1 MHGSSGAGTVASIPA
16 LDAGELRIPLLLQAT
31 TATATIALVVAVV
44 GWAVQVFAGW
54 YLREDDRYGIFAA
67 TVSLFTGGMLLVVQS
82 ADLVLTLV
90 GWEVMGWCSYLL
102 IGHWSRKESAR
113 RAALKAFLV
122 TRLADVGFVLGV
134 VILAAGAGSTA
145 YPQVL
150 QAWAGTGCTTR
161 VPAPRRATLLNAAM
175 VLLVIG
181 DPRQVGHGA
190 VPRLAARRDGGPD
203 PRVRAHPRGDD
214 GRGRH
219 LRARP
224 AVRRPRGQPTARAGC
239 SRVSTAVTMVYAAV
253 LAFGQSDLKRLLAYS
268 TLSQVALMLS
278 ALAVAPADEGPG
290 AGVLHLYSH
299 AFFKALLFLAIGWLS
314 VTVGGTAAATMRG
327 GVRGHLFIRPAMFVG
342 LLALAGVPPLVGFVS
357 KEHVLA
363 AAEAGARDGQA
374 RAWLVLLAGLLT
386 VAPHRGLLHCGPG
399 SCSTTSARPHIERH
413 DADTA
418 TARVR
423 AAVTVLA
430 VLTVVG
436 GLVVVTPLLDLG
448 GHIGWL
454 VALLSILLIVGAGLA
469 VRSAAAGK
477 DPAVRVVGA
486 RMPSFDAGFGVDRL
500 YVALVARPVLA
511 AGPRSSCSSTARSS
525 TPTCAG
531 RPRRPGSAA
540 RRRARPPRRAG
551 RLRAGLGRRRSRR
564 RRPRGVALGGAV
576 VILASLVVPAA
587 VAVWLLTGGRG
598 RLPPRRQLP
607 RERGQRGHPRGAS
620 SSPSITRPTVDRA
633 WVPSLG
639 LRWQLAV
646 DGISAPAAA
655 AHRDPRRRRRR
666 CTPSTGRRRAA
677 PRRPS
682 TPACCS
688 SSSARSPPSTPAT
701 RCSSSSPSRSCSC
714 RCGC

>member
-1 MHGSSGAGTVASIPA
+1 MSGTATRLVVLVPVVAALLGLLVARRADVRAARLLAVGAAVLGVLFALAEVVGVHGSSGARTVSSIPA
-16 LDAGELRIPLLLQAT
+16 LAAGELRIPLQLQAT

-54 YLREDDRYGIFAA
+54 YLKDDDRYGIFAA
-67 TVSLFTGGMLLVVQS
+67 TVSLFTGAMLLVVQS

-102 IGHWSRKESAR
+102 IGHWSRKETAR

-145 YPQVL
+145 YRRVVQS
-150 QAWAGTGCTTR
+150 WAGTGCNDAGACTGPST
-161 VPAPRRATLLNAAM
+161 TLLNAAM

-181 DPRQVGHGA
+181 ILGKSGM
-190 VPRLAARRDGGPD
+190 VPFHDWLPDAMEGPTPASALIHAATMVAAGTFVLAQLFDVLAAADG
-203 PRVRAHPRGDD
+203 
-214 GRGRH
+214 
-219 LRARP
+219 ARWLL
-224 AVRRPRGQPTARAGC
+224 AL
-239 SRVSTAVTMVYAAV
+239 STAVTMVYAAV

-278 ALAVAPADEGPG
+278 ALAVAPADDGPG

-342 LLALAGVPPLVGFVS
+342 LLSLAGVPPLVGFVS
-357 KEHVLA
+357 KEHVLD
-363 AAEAGARDGQA
+363 AAEAGIGAGEA

-386 VAPHRGLLHCGPG
+386 VALTAAYCMRAWIVLDDLG
-399 SCSTTSARPHIERH
+399 SADIERH

-418 TARVR
+418 TVGVR
-423 AAVTVLA
+423 TAVTVLT

-469 VRSAAAGK
+469 VRSVAAGK

-486 RMPSFDAGFGVDRL
+486 RMPSFDAGLGVDRL

-511 AGPRSSCSSTARSS
+511 LAHLVVFLDREVVDAYVRGAAAATRFGGTGGQRAHRGEVAASGLAWVVAGVVAV
-525 TPTCAG
+525 AL
-531 RPRRPGSAA
+531 A
-540 RRRARPPRRAG
+540 
-551 RLRAGLGRRRSRR
+551 
-564 RRPRGVALGGAV
+564 GVAL
-576 VILASLVVPAA
+576 
-587 VAVWLLTGGRG
+587 W
-598 RLPPRRQLP
+598 
-607 RERGQRGHPRGAS
+607 
-620 SSPSITRPTVDRA
+620 
-633 WVPSLG
+633 
-639 LRWQLAV
+639 
-646 DGISAPAAA
+646 
-655 AHRDPRRRRRR
+655 
-666 CTPSTGRRRAA
+666 
-677 PRRPS
+677 
-682 TPACCS
+682 
-688 SSSARSPPSTPAT
+688 
-701 RCSSSSPSRSCSC
+701 
-714 RCGC
+714 